1 MILESGRILL
11 RPFESGDLADL
22 HAYASQPGV
31 GEMAGWKHHE
41 DLAESR
47 EMLDAFL
54 AAPNTFA
61 LVSQADG
68 RVIGHLAVHDDSEDG
83 RADTKE
89 LGFVLSRDYQR
100 LGIMTEAVR
109 ALLDQLRSMGIRH
122 VYACCFQ
129 DNAPSKGLIE
139 KCGFRFEQEGTYHSK
154 SLDRTFASFEYV
166 IDF

>member
-1 MILESGRILL
+1 MILETERILL

-22 HAYASQPGV
+22 HTYASQPGV
-31 GEMAGWKHHE
+31 GEMAGWKHHV

-54 AAPNTFA
+54 AAASTFA
-61 LVSQADG
+61 VVYQADG
-68 RVIGHLAVHDDSEDG
+68 RVIGHLAVHDDSENG
-83 RADTKE
+83 REDTKE

-100 LGIMTEAVR
+100 LGIMTEALR
-109 ALLDQLRSMGIRH
+109 ALLDHLRSVGIQH

-139 KCGFRFEQEGTYHSK
+139 KCGFRFEQEGTYHSS
-154 SLDRTFASFEYV
+154 SLDRDLASFEYV